1 MNSKGVYFKF
11 ALIAVVV
18 ITTAFSFSLSL
29 PNSVQK
35 KVDKEL
41 ANLWPENFIIMN
53 EEMLSPADRKSA
65 DEIGVSTVYKLS
77 ENEFE
82 KGYMVYLKVP
92 SKFDYFDLGIFY
104 SLDLKIKSMKVLVYR
119 EDHGGEVGS
128 KRWLKQFIG
137 KGIDDP
143 MRLNED
149 IQGISG
155 ATISCEAA
163 TIGAREVSEFMNK
176 IYKDL

>member
-1 MNSKGVYFKF
+1 MNSTRVYFKF

-18 ITTAFSFSLSL
+18 ITTAFSYSLSL

-41 ANLWPENFIIMN
+41 ANLWPESSIVLL
-53 EEMLSPADRKSA
+53 EDEYSSERRKSA
-65 DEIGVSTVYKLS
+65 LVIGITSIYKLY
-77 ENEFE
+77 EEDE
-82 KGYMVYLKVP
+82 LKGYMVYLKVP

-104 SLDLKIKSMKVLVYR
+104 DLDLKIKSMKVLVYR

-128 KRWLKQFIG
+128 RRWLKQFTG
-137 KGIDDP
+137 LGADDP
-143 MRLNED
+143 MKLNED

-163 TIGAREVSEFMNK
+163 TIGAREVSEFMNNR
-176 IYKDL
+176 YKDL

>member
-18 ITTAFSFSLSL
+18 IATAFSFSFSL

-41 ANLWPENFIIMN
+41 ANLWPEASIVLL
-53 EEMLSPADRKSA
+53 E
-65 DEIGVSTVYKLS
+65 DEISSEKRKAALAIGITSIYKLY
-77 ENEFE
+77 EEGE
-82 KGYMVYLKVP
+82 LKGYMVYLKVP

-104 SLDLKIKSMKVLVYR
+104 DLDLKIKSMKVLVYR

-137 KGIDDP
+137 KGVEDP
-143 MRLNED
+143 LMLNED

-163 TIGAREVSEFMNK
+163 TIGAREVSEFMNNR
-176 IYKDL
+176 YKNL